1 MNHSAVFL
9 LCLVVSG
16 LLISGCS
23 SPAPMPEVEVEGAA
37 VSSFSLAELTL
48 DIFLSVDN
56 PYPVSITLQSVSF
69 DVYYLNGNE
78 WKYLAH
84 GEQTGIPVN
93 PGKNPVSIPVTIQNV
108 DLLGS
113 LLSFAESREV
123 TLEIRGVVVPDLP
136 GGISP
141 EIPFTKKVTLTP

>member
-1 MNHSAVFL
+1 
-9 LCLVVSG
+9 
-16 LLISGCS
+16 
-23 SPAPMPEVEVEGAA
+23 MPEVEVEGAA

-56 PYPVSITLQSVSF
+56 PYPVAITLQSVSF

-93 PGKNPVSIPVTIQNV
+93 PGKNSVSIPVTIQNV

-113 LLSFAESREV
+113 LLSFAESREI